1 MLKPKPNYR
10 ANVGTFFEKAKFN
23 FKKNAPNGA
32 YSFFRVSPVFKNRWR
47 KQKRMHYSLSFW

>member
-32 YSFFRVSPVFKNRWR
+32 YSFFRVSPVFKKSMKKTKKNALF
-47 KQKRMHYSLSFW
+47 S

>member
-23 FKKNAPNGA
+23 FKKMHQTELTL
-32 YSFFRVSPVFKNRWR
+32 FFE
-47 KQKRMHYSLSFW
+47 

>member
-1 MLKPKPNYR
+1 MLVVRFAMLKPKPNYR

-32 YSFFRVSPVFKNRWR
+32 YSFFRVSPVFKNR
-47 KQKRMHYSLSFW
+47 

>member
-23 FKKNAPNGA
+23 FKNAIIRGTCT
-32 YSFFRVSPVFKNRWR
+32 FFIRRR
-47 KQKRMHYSLSFW
+47 HRSLRLHSAL

>member
-23 FKKNAPNGA
+23 FKKKCTKRSLLFFSSKPRFQKSMKKTKKNALF
-32 YSFFRVSPVFKNRWR
+32 S
-47 KQKRMHYSLSFW
+47 